1 MLPKADATSLR
12 HVVCKQLLGTPGETP
27 PPNSPRLPPM
37 SFGVSFGAIVGRVP
51 GMNFEETL
59 GRLGSAPGRKNCGE
73 NFSSFGGKF
82 RQEFLQGVRGGL
94 ASHFGLCSNE
104 FLGKTSPEQP
114 SLAKPYAPPRG
125 LLTYQALPAI
135 QTFKYQRLPLLP
147 NTGHMPQ

>member
-1 MLPKADATSLR
+1 VSF
-12 HVVCKQLLGTPGETP
+12 GE
-27 PPNSPRLPPM
+27 SFGD

-51 GMNFEETL
+51 GVNFEETL
-59 GRLGSAPGRKNCGE
+59 ARLGELRDGRTAGKISQVSVG
-73 NFSSFGGKF
+73 SFA
-82 RQEFLQGVRGGL
+82 RSCLQGVRGGL

-104 FLGKTSPEQP
+104 FLGKTNPEQP

-147 NTGHMPQ
+147 NTDHMP